1 MKTNKYM
8 KTTFDLEEI
17 KTDKYISSID
27 YKLILIKVLVR
38 AWVRSLTLESWL
50 HTRLNMILVNSMS
63 ITNHFSGSSSK

>member
-38 AWVRSLTLESWL
+38 A
-50 HTRLNMILVNSMS
+50 
-63 ITNHFSGSSSK
+63 